1 MLSEIMQTCNQIR
14 FNFDDKFHYA
24 ETLFQA
30 ALKIYFNSDTK
41 NFTEL
46 EMIDTQ
52 LYAQGI
58 RYPVYQWFDGIGKA
72 ELFFDGLS
80 DEQVIYTMV
89 A

>member
-1 MLSEIMQTCNQIR
+1 
-14 FNFDDKFHYA
+14 
-24 ETLFQA
+24 
-30 ALKIYFNSDTK
+30 
-41 NFTEL
+41 
-46 EMIDTQ
+46 MIDTQ

>member
-1 MLSEIMQTCNQIR
+1 M
-14 FNFDDKFHYA
+14 
-24 ETLFQA
+24 
-30 ALKIYFNSDTK
+30 KIYFNSDTK

-58 RYPVYQWFDGIGKA
+58 RYPVYQWFDEIGKA

-80 DEQVIYTMV
+80 DEQVLTWYVQEYTFSLGL
-89 A
+89 